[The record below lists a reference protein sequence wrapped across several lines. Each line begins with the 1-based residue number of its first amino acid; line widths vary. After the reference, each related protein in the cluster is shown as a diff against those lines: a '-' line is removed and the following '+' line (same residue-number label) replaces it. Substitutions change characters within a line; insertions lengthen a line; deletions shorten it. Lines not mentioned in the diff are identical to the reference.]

1 MICSYIISSYLF
13 FILLVF
19 INQINKLQLVE
30 IPFNKEEEESNELAT
45 MEPEQLQELDPKQL
59 EYQLTVLQDRLQESK
74 PNLAVIQE
82 YRKKVRTACFK
93 EYSVIFRGILEL
105 LSNKIL
111 NGVMCICES
120 CLHIRLYIT
129 NQNEGSVVTCLTWLC

>member
-1 MICSYIISSYLF
+1 MICNYISSYLF
-13 FILLVF
+13 SLLIVF

-30 IPFNKEEEESNELAT
+30 IPFNKEEEESSELAT

-82 YRKKVRTACFK
+82 YRKKVT
-93 EYSVIFRGILEL
+93 
-105 LSNKIL
+105 
-111 NGVMCICES
+111 
-120 CLHIRLYIT
+120 
-129 NQNEGSVVTCLTWLC
+129 

>member
-30 IPFNKEEEESNELAT
+30 IPFNKEEEEGNELAT

-82 YRKKVRTACFK
+82 YRKKVRTACFT
-93 EYSVIFRGILEL
+93 EYSVIFRGILQL
-105 LSNKIL
+105 LSNKIS

-120 CLHIRLYIT
+120 SPHVKLYI
-129 NQNEGSVVTCLTWLC
+129 NSSE